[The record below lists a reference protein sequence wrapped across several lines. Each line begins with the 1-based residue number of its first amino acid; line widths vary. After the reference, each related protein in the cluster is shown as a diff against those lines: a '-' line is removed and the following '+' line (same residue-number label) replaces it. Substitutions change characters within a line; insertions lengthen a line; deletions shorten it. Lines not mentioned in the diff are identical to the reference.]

1 MDRELQ
7 YHARMDL
14 PGKHAKAVKRMTARL
29 HCRES
34 GEMVPFHPSS
44 GLFTLARV
52 CPAAL
57 CRRGTAAAHTTGARP
72 SSVTRPFSVKG
83 LFQHISGI

>member
-1 MDRELQ
+1 MQ

-14 PGKHAKAVKRMTARL
+14 PGKHVRAVKRMPESG

-34 GEMVPFHPSS
+34 RALMAFRGAIPP
-44 GLFTLARV
+44 FTLARICSV
-52 CPAAL
+52 AL
-57 CRRGTAAAHTTGARP
+57 CRRGTAAMQA
-72 SSVTRPFSVKG
+72 G

>member
-34 GEMVPFHPSS
+34 REMVPFHTSIGP
-44 GLFTLARV
+44 FTLARV

-57 CRRGTAAAHTTGARP
+57 CRRGTAATHAIGA
-72 SSVTRPFSVKG
+72 RPFSVKG

>member
-34 GEMVPFHPSS
+34 REMVPFRTSIGP
-44 GLFTLARV
+44 FTLARV
-52 CPAAL
+52 CPAA
-57 CRRGTAAAHTTGARP
+57 CRRGTAAAHATGARP
-72 SSVTRPFSVKG
+72 FSVTRPFSVKG